1 MKKQNE
7 ILLADILSH
16 HKYILETL
24 RVERSGYE
32 RYEIFDDLYNKLVD
46 FAISMK
52 NDNNFDYSKFKQ
64 QLMKNI
70 KRSNQ
75 NIDDD
80 YHTQ

>member
-7 ILLADILSH
+7 IQLADILSH
-16 HKYILETL
+16 HKYILDTL
-24 RVERSGYE
+24 RVERCGYE
-32 RYEIFDDLYNKLVD
+32 RDEIYDDLYNKLVD

-52 NDNNFDYSKFKQ
+52 NDNNFDYSKFKL
-64 QLMKNI
+64 QLIKNI
-70 KRSNQ
+70 KSDNQ